1 MTLSAEPEDNFVKL
15 GRLLLKLQVEGKDLF
30 KQLIKESGLER
41 RKAYYLAAIARQF
54 DLVPIK
60 DAQLGAIG
68 WTRAQIISRYVTP
81 RNWRELLELAQKHS
95 AHDLKIAV
103 SGDKPVRGTR
113 SVTLFL
119 KPSQYDRYVQA
130 TVSHGG
136 KVVRWHPQEPGARSD
151 EHHCRRRKGD
161 PMKPGESE
169 DLNERWLAAAK
180 VGDFSTMPNPFTC
193 GDLLALFDSTGDA
206 IAVDDMG
213 ELD

>member
-1 MTLSAEPEDNFVKL
+1 MPTLTDTYNEAVTLSAEPEDNFVKL

-60 DAQLGAIG
+60 DAQLAAIG

-103 SGDKPVRGTR
+103 SGDKRKVRGTR
-113 SVTLFL
+113 SVELVLEAEANTTGTSGLL
-119 KPSQYDRYVQA
+119 CRMA
-130 TVSHGG
+130 G
-136 KVVRWHPQEPGARSD
+136 RWSMASSRTGS
-151 EHHCRRRKGD
+151 
-161 PMKPGESE
+161 
-169 DLNERWLAAAK
+169 
-180 VGDFSTMPNPFTC
+180 
-193 GDLLALFDSTGDA
+193 AL
-206 IAVDDMG
+206 
-213 ELD
+213 